1 MEWFRQAKDSQ
12 GSVAT
17 KSLMQAKVANRNGCY
32 IVGTIRE
39 ECQRFINEEAT
50 LEEVIELR
58 TSEQNKDGGK
68 DEKSYSL
75 TEIHDLQSRLMLLGI
90 DKLTTGTNTAEN
102 KQIEKDYFVQ
112 VPLFIFSATL
122 ILL

>member
-32 IVGTIRE
+32 IVGNIRE

-68 DEKSYSL
+68 DKKSYSL